1 MGKITFKFRT
11 LKMQQVVYPI
21 FQIDEIRQSYK
32 PFNLYIFYG
41 INSDQNISVI
51 MNCIKMFDQPV
62 NLKFRPK

>member
-1 MGKITFKFRT
+1 
-11 LKMQQVVYPI
+11 MQQVVYPI

-32 PFNLYIFYG
+32 PINLYIFYG